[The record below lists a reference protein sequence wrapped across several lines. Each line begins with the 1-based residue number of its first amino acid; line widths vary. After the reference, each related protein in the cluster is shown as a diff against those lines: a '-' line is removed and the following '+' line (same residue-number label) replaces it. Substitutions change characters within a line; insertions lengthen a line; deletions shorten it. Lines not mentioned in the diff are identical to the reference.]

1 MSTNCLVKKLKGTVN
16 NPNLEKFGH
25 IILECVSGSNNF
37 VNIVCAPGYESLKV
51 TVIEGSIDHVTSGV
65 SMIDSTH
72 CVIPSDIGS
81 GSGFFT
87 PNANQAI
94 VIDVEGFYGMKN
106 MLPYLH
112 GDKNVNRLRYT
123 QATVIDVRNPA
134 SAFNVE
140 SFSSFSACESIE
152 LRDTGNKLNGNL
164 SFIKDFPLTNF
175 LYMFAPSTIQVQL
188 NASDFSNITTLV
200 TLILED
206 NKISTISGDIATLFG
221 SLTSL
226 TTLRIAGTNIS
237 GTVEGFV
244 AAQIAAGRTTCT
256 GITIGR
262 NLAGVT
268 YNGSVISGSSS
279 KTLSWTSASDITIA

>member
-1 MSTNCLVKKLKGTVN
+1 MDTNCLVKKLKGTVN
-16 NPNLEKFGH
+16 NPNLEKLGH
-25 IILECVSGSNNF
+25 VTLECVSGSNNF
-37 VNIVCAPGYESLKV
+37 VPIVCASGYESLKV

-65 SMIDSTH
+65 SMKDSTH
-72 CVIPSDIGS
+72 CVVPSGAS
-81 GSGFFT
+81 TGTGFFT

-94 VIDVEGFYGMKN
+94 VIDVEGYCGMRDSF
-106 MLPYLH
+106 PYLH
-112 GDKNVNRLRYT
+112 GDKNLNKLRYT
-123 QATVIDVRNPA
+123 QATRIDVRNPA
-134 SAFNVE
+134 SEFDVE
-140 SFSSFSACESIE
+140 SFSSFSACKSIE
-152 LRDTGNKLNGNL
+152 LRDTENKLKGNL
-164 SFIKDFPLTNF
+164 SFIKDFSLTNF
-175 LYMFAPSTIQVQL
+175 LYMSAPSTIQVQL

-221 SLTSL
+221 SLTRL

-279 KTLSWTSASDITIA
+279 KTLSWTSANDITIA

>member
-1 MSTNCLVKKLKGTVN
+1 MNTNCLVKKLKGTVN
-16 NPNLEKFGH
+16 NPNLEKLGH

-37 VNIVCAPGYESLKV
+37 VSIVCAPGYEPLKV

-72 CVIPSDIGS
+72 CVVPSGTSIGT
-81 GSGFFT
+81 GLFT
-87 PNANQAI
+87 ESANQAI
-94 VIDVEGFYGMKN
+94 VLDIEGYYGMQQVRF
-106 MLPYLH
+106 LH
-112 GDKNVNRLRYT
+112 GDKNLNKLRYT
-123 QATVIDVRNPA
+123 QATFIDVRNPA
-134 SAFNVE
+134 SEFDVE
-140 SFSSFSACESIE
+140 SFSSFSACRSIE
-152 LRDTGNKLNGNL
+152 LRDTGNKFNGNL

-175 LYMFAPSTIQVQL
+175 LYMSAPSTIQVKL

-279 KTLSWTSASDITIA
+279 KTLSWTSANDITIA